1 MPNSNIAPIIDAD
14 VLIVGSGLAGL
25 MLALR
30 LQSAGKGLSGLKV
43 VLVSKAGLLDSNSS
57 WAQGG
62 VAAVTGANPFDS
74 PEIHLADTIKSGA
87 GLTDIDA
94 ARGIVFAG
102 QRLIEELDRLGVDF
116 DKNPTGGRDLALE
129 GGHKEARVVHTKD
142 TTGRSITQAL
152 GDKVLQAA
160 AVNENLVV
168 LENTCAIDLVM
179 VDGVC
184 CGAQFIVSEQGL
196 NSEILVRS
204 AYTVLATG
212 GVGQIFER
220 TTNPEVATADGI
232 ALAYRAGAAL
242 SDMEFVQF
250 HPTALMLEGA
260 PAFLISEAARGAGA
274 TLLDHKGQ
282 RFVKR
287 FHHDGE
293 LATRDIVSR
302 AIHSVMSENELAQVY
317 LDMRPIGATQIR
329 ERFPNILKTCAQY
342 GIDLLTQ
349 PIPVATAAHYM
360 MGGIKAT
367 LSGRTSVDGL
377 YAIGECACTGLH
389 GANRLA
395 SNSLLE
401 AGVMALN
408 LGDEL
413 LGGEVYGGQ
422 INGGQINGGQV
433 NGSGGA
439 AFDSAEFNSD
449 ELSSSDLEVASAFA
463 DIKSVALIPTL
474 RKDQQILLPVDL
486 QSFRSQMY
494 RYAGL
499 VRSQSGL
506 IRLLNYPGQSVPI
519 ASVSNLGVGSGSGSG
534 SMFGYGSSSGSG
546 LSSSAVTGLTAAH
559 HSARNIYQVGRLIA
573 QAAFLRKESRGSH
586 LREDFTSADDTNFAR
601 HLGAATGTFVST
613 V

>member
-116 DKNPTGGRDLALE
+116 DKNPQGGRDLALE

-160 AVNENLVV
+160 ATNENLVV

-317 LDMRPIGATQIR
+317 LDMRPIGAAQIR

-349 PIPVATAAHYM
+349 PIPVAPAAHYM

-413 LGGEVYGGQ
+413 LGGEVFGGQ
-422 INGGQINGGQV
+422 INAT
-433 NGSGGA
+433 GGA

-449 ELSSSDLEVASAFA
+449 ELNSSDLEAASAFA

-519 ASVSNLGVGSGSGSG
+519 ASASSLGSNSG
-534 SMFGYGSSSGSG
+534 SGSG
-546 LSSSAVTGLTAAH
+546 LSSSAVAGLTAAH

-586 LREDFTSADDTNFAR
+586 LREDFTSADDANFAR
-601 HLGAATGTFVST
+601 HLGAGALATY
-613 V
+613 

>member
-102 QRLIEELDRLGVDF
+102 QRLIEELDRLGVAF
-116 DKNPTGGRDLALE
+116 DKNPQGGRDLALE

-160 AVNENLVV
+160 AINENLVV

-317 LDMRPIGATQIR
+317 LDMRPIGAAQIR
-329 ERFPNILKTCAQY
+329 ERFPNILKSCAQY

-349 PIPVATAAHYM
+349 PIPVAPAAHYM

-413 LGGEVYGGQ
+413 LGGEVFDGQVFGGQ
-422 INGGQINGGQV
+422 INAT
-433 NGSGGA
+433 GGA

-449 ELSSSDLEVASAFA
+449 ELNSSDLEAASAFA

-519 ASVSNLGVGSGSGSG
+519 ASASSLGSNLG
-534 SMFGYGSSSGSG
+534 SGSG
-546 LSSSAVTGLTAAH
+546 LSSSAVAGLTAAH

-586 LREDFTSADDTNFAR
+586 LREDFTSADDANFAR
-601 HLGAATGTFVST
+601 HLGAGALATY
-613 V
+613 

>member
-30 LQSAGKGLSGLKV
+30 LQSAGRGLSGLKV

-102 QRLIEELDRLGVDF
+102 QRLIEEFDRLGVDF
-116 DKNPTGGRDLALE
+116 DKNPSGGRDLALE
-129 GGHKEARVVHTKD
+129 GGHKVARVVHAKD

-152 GDKVLQAA
+152 GDKVLSAA
-160 AVNENLVV
+160 ATNENLVV
-168 LENTCAIDLVM
+168 LEHTCAIDLVM

-184 CGAQFIVSEQGL
+184 CGAQFIVTEPGL
-196 NSEILVRS
+196 GDRSEILVR
-204 AYTVLATG
+204 AAFTVLATG

-302 AIHSVMSENELAQVY
+302 AIHAVMSENELAQVY

-349 PIPVATAAHYM
+349 PIPVAPAAHYM

-413 LGGEVYGGQ
+413 LGGEVFGGQ
-422 INGGQINGGQV
+422 MNAVDN
-433 NGSGGA
+433 
-439 AFDSAEFNSD
+439 SAFNSD
-449 ELSSSDLEVASAFA
+449 ELNSSDLEVAKAFA

-519 ASVSNLGVGSGSGSG
+519 ASAASL
-534 SMFGYGSSSGSG
+534 GSSSNSGSG
-546 LSSSAVTGLTAAH
+546 LSSSAVAGLTAAH

-586 LREDFTSADDTNFAR
+586 LREDFTAADDANFAR
-601 HLGAATGTFVST
+601 HLGAATVAFAST

>member
-116 DKNPTGGRDLALE
+116 DKNPQGGRDLALE

-160 AVNENLVV
+160 ATNENLVV

-184 CGAQFIVSEQGL
+184 CGAQFIVSDQGL

-349 PIPVATAAHYM
+349 PIPVAPAAHYM

-413 LGGEVYGGQ
+413 LGGEVFGGQ
-422 INGGQINGGQV
+422 INAAD
-433 NGSGGA
+433 GA
-439 AFDSAEFNSD
+439 AFDSE
-449 ELSSSDLEVASAFA
+449 ELNSSDLEAAGAFA

-519 ASVSNLGVGSGSGSG
+519 ASASSLGSGLGSGSN
-534 SMFGYGSSSGSG
+534 SSSG
-546 LSSSAVTGLTAAH
+546 LSSSAVAGLTAAH

-586 LREDFTSADDTNFAR
+586 LREDFTSADDANFAR

>member
-116 DKNPTGGRDLALE
+116 DKNPQGGRDLALE

-142 TTGRSITQAL
+142 TTGRSITHAL

-160 AVNENLVV
+160 ATNENLVV

-184 CGAQFIVSEQGL
+184 CGAQFIVSDQGL

-349 PIPVATAAHYM
+349 PIPVAPAAHYM

-413 LGGEVYGGQ
+413 LGGEVFGGQ
-422 INGGQINGGQV
+422 INAA
-433 NGSGGA
+433 GGA
-439 AFDSAEFNSD
+439 AFNSD
-449 ELSSSDLEVASAFA
+449 ELNSSDLEAAGAFA

-519 ASVSNLGVGSGSGSG
+519 ASASSLGSSLGSGSGS
-534 SMFGYGSSSGSG
+534 SSG
-546 LSSSAVTGLTAAH
+546 LCSSAVAGLTAAH

-586 LREDFTSADDTNFAR
+586 LREDFTSADDANFAR

>member
-1 MPNSNIAPIIDAD
+1 MTNSNIAPIIDAD
-14 VLIVGSGLAGL
+14 VLIIGSGLAGL

-30 LQSAGKGLSGLKV
+30 LQSAGTGLSGLKV

-87 GLTDIDA
+87 GLTDVDA
-94 ARGIVFAG
+94 ASNIVFAG
-102 QRLIEELDRLGVDF
+102 QRLIEELDRLGVNF
-116 DKNPTGGRDLALE
+116 DKNPSGGRDLALE
-129 GGHKEARVVHTKD
+129 GGHKQARIVHTKD
-142 TTGRSITQAL
+142 TTGRSITHAL
-152 GDKVLQAA
+152 SDKVLQAA
-160 AVNENLVV
+160 AASDNLVV

-179 VDGVC
+179 VDGIC
-184 CGAQFIVSEQGL
+184 CGAQFIVSGQEQTT
-196 NSEILVRS
+196 EILVRS
-204 AYTVLATG
+204 AFTVLATG

-220 TTNPEVATADGI
+220 TTNPAVATADGI

-250 HPTALMLEGA
+250 HPTALMLPNA

-293 LATRDIVSR
+293 LATRDIVAR
-302 AIHSVMSENELAQVY
+302 AIHSVMSENDLEQVY
-317 LDMRPIGATQIR
+317 LDMRPIGAAAIR
-329 ERFPNILKTCAQY
+329 ERFPHILETCAQY
-342 GIDLLTQ
+342 GIDVLTQ
-349 PIPVATAAHYM
+349 PIPVAPAAHYM

-367 LSGRTSVDGL
+367 VSGRTSVDGL

-413 LGGEVYGGQ
+413 LGGQVFGGRILPEQ
-422 INGGQINGGQV
+422 
-433 NGSGGA
+433 
-439 AFDSAEFNSD
+439 NSS
-449 ELSSSDLEVASAFA
+449 LM
-463 DIKSVALIPTL
+463 PTL
-474 RKDQQILLPVDL
+474 RDNQQILLPVDL
-486 QSFRSQMY
+486 QKFRSQMY

-499 VRSQSGL
+499 VRSQAGL
-506 IRLLNYPGQSVPI
+506 IRLLNFPGQSVPV
-519 ASVSNLGVGSGSGSG
+519 AS
-534 SMFGYGSSSGSG
+534 
-546 LSSSAVTGLTAAH
+546 LTAEH

-573 QAAFLRKESRGSH
+573 QAAYMRKESRGAH
-586 LREDFTSADDTNFAR
+586 LREDFTSADDANFAR
-601 HLGAATGTFVST
+601 HLGAAALQVR
-613 V
+613 

>member
-116 DKNPTGGRDLALE
+116 DKKPQGGRDLALE

-142 TTGRSITQAL
+142 TTGRSITHAL

-160 AVNENLVV
+160 ATNENLVV

-184 CGAQFIVSEQGL
+184 CGAQFIVSDQGL

-349 PIPVATAAHYM
+349 PIPVAPAAHYM

-413 LGGEVYGGQ
+413 LGGEVFGGQ
-422 INGGQINGGQV
+422 INAA
-433 NGSGGA
+433 GGA
-439 AFDSAEFNSD
+439 AFDSE
-449 ELSSSDLEVASAFA
+449 ELNSSDLEAAGAFA

-519 ASVSNLGVGSGSGSG
+519 ASASSLG
-534 SMFGYGSSSGSG
+534 SGSG
-546 LSSSAVTGLTAAH
+546 LSSSAVAGLTAAH

-586 LREDFTSADDTNFAR
+586 LREDFTSADDANFAR

>member
-1 MPNSNIAPIIDAD
+1 MSNFETNFKTNSELRSNSNSELGSELGSEFNSNTGSAKVIDAD
-14 VLIVGSGLAGL
+14 VLIIGSGLAGL

-30 LQSAGKGLSGLKV
+30 LQPEVRAAGSPELKV

-87 GLTDIDA
+87 GLTDINA

-102 QRLIEELDRLGVDF
+102 QRLIDELDRLGVDF

-129 GGHKEARVVHTKD
+129 GGHKQARVVHTKD
-142 TTGRSITQAL
+142 TTGRSITHAL
-152 GDKVLQAA
+152 GEKVMQATSA
-160 AVNENLVV
+160 NKNLVV
-168 LENTCAIDLVM
+168 LENTCAIDLLM
-179 VDGVC
+179 DNGVC
-184 CGAQFIVSEQGL
+184 HGAHFITEGQPATSNAGAGVGADAGAGAGQAL
-196 NSEILVRS
+196 QPAHIFVRAS
-204 AYTVLATG
+204 RTVLATG

-220 TTNPEVATADGI
+220 TTNPDVATADGI

-250 HPTALMLEGA
+250 HPTALRLDGA

-293 LATRDIVSR
+293 LATRDVVSR
-302 AIHSVMSENELAQVY
+302 AIHAVMSENNLAQVY
-317 LDMRPIGATQIR
+317 LDMRPIGAEKIR
-329 ERFPNILKTCAQY
+329 ERFPNILATCAQY
-342 GIDLLTQ
+342 GIDILTQ
-349 PIPVATAAHYM
+349 PIPVAPAAHYM
-360 MGGIKAT
+360 MGGIKST
-367 LSGRTSVDGL
+367 VSGRTSVDGL

-408 LGDEL
+408 LADELCDELSQKLADEL
-413 LGGEVYGGQ
+413 LDQNPVRDSFALAP
-422 INGGQINGGQV
+422 V
-433 NGSGGA
+433 VDFASSVGSA
-439 AFDSAEFNSD
+439 A
-449 ELSSSDLEVASAFA
+449 
-463 DIKSVALIPTL
+463 
-474 RKDQQILLPVDL
+474 QILLPADL
-486 QSFRSQMY
+486 QAFRSQMY
-494 RYAGL
+494 CYAGL

-506 IRLLNYPGQSVPI
+506 IRLLNFPGQSVPI
-519 ASVSNLGVGSGSGSG
+519 GDGQTTNI
-534 SMFGYGSSSGSG
+534 
-546 LSSSAVTGLTAAH
+546 LTADQY
-559 HSARNIYQVGRLIA
+559 SARNIYQVGRLIA
-573 QAAFLRKESRGSH
+573 QAAFMRKESRGAH
-586 LREDFTSADDTNFAR
+586 LREDYTSADDANFAR
-601 HLGAATGTFVST
+601 HLGAERLQLSI
-613 V
+613 

>member
-102 QRLIEELDRLGVDF
+102 QRLIEELDRLGVNF
-116 DKNPTGGRDLALE
+116 DKTPQGGRDLALE

-142 TTGRSITQAL
+142 TTGRSITYAL

-160 AVNENLVV
+160 VTNENLVV

-184 CGAQFIVSEQGL
+184 CGAQFIVSDQGL

-204 AYTVLATG
+204 VYTVLATG

-349 PIPVATAAHYM
+349 PIPVAPAAHYM

-413 LGGEVYGGQ
+413 LGGEVFGGQ
-422 INGGQINGGQV
+422 INAAD
-433 NGSGGA
+433 GA
-439 AFDSAEFNSD
+439 AFDSE
-449 ELSSSDLEVASAFA
+449 ELNSSDLEAAGAFA

-506 IRLLNYPGQSVPI
+506 IRLLNYPGHSVPI
-519 ASVSNLGVGSGSGSG
+519 ASASSLGSSLGSGSGS
-534 SMFGYGSSSGSG
+534 SSG
-546 LSSSAVTGLTAAH
+546 LCSSAVAGLTAAH

-586 LREDFTSADDTNFAR
+586 LREDFTSADDANFAR

>member
-116 DKNPTGGRDLALE
+116 DKNPQGGRDLALE

-160 AVNENLVV
+160 AINENLVV

-184 CGAQFIVSEQGL
+184 CGAQFIVSEEGL

-317 LDMRPIGATQIR
+317 LDMRPIGAAQIR

-349 PIPVATAAHYM
+349 PIPVAPAAHYM

-413 LGGEVYGGQ
+413 LGGEVFGGQ
-422 INGGQINGGQV
+422 INAT
-433 NGSGGA
+433 GGA
-439 AFDSAEFNSD
+439 AFGSAEINSD
-449 ELSSSDLEVASAFA
+449 ELNSSDLEAAGVFA

-519 ASVSNLGVGSGSGSG
+519 ASASSLASNSG
-534 SMFGYGSSSGSG
+534 SGSG
-546 LSSSAVTGLTAAH
+546 LSSSAVAGLTAAH

-586 LREDFTSADDTNFAR
+586 LREDFTSADDANFAR
-601 HLGAATGTFVST
+601 HLGATTGAFAST

>member
-116 DKNPTGGRDLALE
+116 DKNPQGGRDLALE

-160 AVNENLVV
+160 ATNENLVV

-184 CGAQFIVSEQGL
+184 CGAQFIVSDQGL

-349 PIPVATAAHYM
+349 PIPVAPAAHYM

-413 LGGEVYGGQ
+413 LGGEVFGGQ
-422 INGGQINGGQV
+422 INAAD
-433 NGSGGA
+433 GA
-439 AFDSAEFNSD
+439 AFDSE
-449 ELSSSDLEVASAFA
+449 ELNSSDLEAAGAFA

-519 ASVSNLGVGSGSGSG
+519 ASASRLGSNLGSGSN
-534 SMFGYGSSSGSG
+534 SSSG
-546 LSSSAVTGLTAAH
+546 LSSSAVAGLTAAH

-586 LREDFTSADDTNFAR
+586 LREDFTSADDANFAR

>member
-116 DKNPTGGRDLALE
+116 DKNPQGGRDLALE

-160 AVNENLVV
+160 ATNENLVV

-184 CGAQFIVSEQGL
+184 CGAQFIVSDQGL

-349 PIPVATAAHYM
+349 PIPVAPAAHYM

-413 LGGEVYGGQ
+413 LGGEVFGGQ
-422 INGGQINGGQV
+422 INAA
-433 NGSGGA
+433 GGA
-439 AFDSAEFNSD
+439 AFNSD
-449 ELSSSDLEVASAFA
+449 ELNSSDLEAAGAFA

-519 ASVSNLGVGSGSGSG
+519 ASASCLGSNLGSGSN
-534 SMFGYGSSSGSG
+534 SSSG
-546 LSSSAVTGLTAAH
+546 LSSSAVAGLTAAH

-586 LREDFTSADDTNFAR
+586 LREDFTSADDDNFAR

>member
-74 PEIHLADTIKSGA
+74 PETHLADTIKSGA

-116 DKNPTGGRDLALE
+116 DKNPSGGRDLALE

-160 AVNENLVV
+160 ATNENLVV

-317 LDMRPIGATQIR
+317 LDMRPIGAAQIR

-349 PIPVATAAHYM
+349 PIPVAPAAHYM

-413 LGGEVYGGQ
+413 LGGEVF
-422 INGGQINGGQV
+422 GGQV
-433 NGSGGA
+433 FGGKISATDGA
-439 AFDSAEFNSD
+439 AFDSD
-449 ELSSSDLEVASAFA
+449 ELNSSDLEAAGAFA

-519 ASVSNLGVGSGSGSG
+519 ASASSLGSGSH
-534 SMFGYGSSSGSG
+534 SGSG
-546 LSSSAVTGLTAAH
+546 LSSSAVAGLTAAH

-586 LREDFTSADDTNFAR
+586 LREDFTSADDANFAR
-601 HLGAATGTFVST
+601 HLGAGALATY
-613 V
+613 

>member
-116 DKNPTGGRDLALE
+116 DKNPQGGRDLALE

-160 AVNENLVV
+160 AINENLVV

-317 LDMRPIGATQIR
+317 LDMRPIGAAQIR

-349 PIPVATAAHYM
+349 PIPVAPAAHYM

-413 LGGEVYGGQ
+413 LGGEVFGGQ
-422 INGGQINGGQV
+422 INAT
-433 NGSGGA
+433 GGA

-449 ELSSSDLEVASAFA
+449 ELNSSDLEAASAFA

-519 ASVSNLGVGSGSGSG
+519 ASASSLGSNSG
-534 SMFGYGSSSGSG
+534 SGSG
-546 LSSSAVTGLTAAH
+546 LSSSAVAGLTAAH

-586 LREDFTSADDTNFAR
+586 LREDFTSADDANFAR
-601 HLGAATGTFVST
+601 HLGAGALATY
-613 V
+613 